1 MNNPITAGSVF
12 RAEWIQYKKLSRLT
26 SYSGLVLYIDPSWKG
41 TTKNDYKA
49 AKLWGSLPS
58 GELHHI
64 KAFLR
69 QCSISEMVRWVY
81 DTYEWVRDEGAS
93 LRIYLEAGFMQDSL
107 LDDFTA
113 EGNTRGYQLPISP
126 DRRKKENK
134 FARIEAISPLW
145 ERGKVY
151 YNEEEK
157 SSPDM
162 LVSVEQTLSM
172 EKGMRG
178 HDDGPDADEGA
189 IWLLQRSS
197 RTLGVAPK
205 VGRRTASIKNQW

>member
-1 MNNPITAGSVF
+1 
-12 RAEWIQYKKLSRLT
+12 
-26 SYSGLVLYIDPSWKG
+26 
-41 TTKNDYKA
+41 
-49 AKLWGSLPS
+49 
-58 GELHHI
+58 
-64 KAFLR
+64 
-69 QCSISEMVRWVY
+69 
-81 DTYEWVRDEGAS
+81 
-93 LRIYLEAGFMQDSL
+93 MQDSL

-145 ERGKVY
+145 ERGNVY
-151 YNEEEK
+151 YNEDEK

-197 RTLGVAPK
+197 RTLGVTPK
-205 VGRRTASIKNQW
+205 VGRRTTSLKNQW